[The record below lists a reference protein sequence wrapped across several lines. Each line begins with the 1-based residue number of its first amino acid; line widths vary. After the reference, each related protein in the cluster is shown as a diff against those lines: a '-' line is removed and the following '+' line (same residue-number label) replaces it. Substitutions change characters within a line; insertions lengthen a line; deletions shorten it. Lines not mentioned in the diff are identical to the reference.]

1 MYVNIQHFFSKFFRG
16 IMKNGG
22 IDKRIVKTKNAIR
35 TAFNELVQ
43 TKDMADISIS
53 ELTEKAGVT
62 RSTFYMYYDSIGA
75 VRNDIEDMILSHI
88 DKIMTEA
95 NLVQSMLNPYPLLF
109 AITNEINKYDEYN
122 RYILSSNNSGELLE
136 KLKKMI
142 TDAFVN
148 TMQKNNQIQV
158 NVAKAKYVA
167 AFCTAGILEAFKLW
181 FNHQS
186 SLTLEELCA
195 HISQM
200 VAKGLAMANDF
211 IKE

>member
-1 MYVNIQHFFSKFFRG
+1 MYVNVQHFFSKFFRG

>member
-1 MYVNIQHFFSKFFRG
+1 
-16 IMKNGG
+16 MKNGG

-200 VAKGLAMANDF
+200 VAKGMAMANDF

>member
-1 MYVNIQHFFSKFFRG
+1 
-16 IMKNGG
+16 MKNGG
-22 IDKRIVKTKNAIR
+22 VDKRIIKTKNAIR
-35 TAFNELVQ
+35 TAFNELIQ

-62 RSTFYMYYDSIGA
+62 RSTFYMYYDSVGA
-75 VRNDIEDMILSHI
+75 VRNDIEDMIISHI
-88 DKIMTEA
+88 EKIMSET
-95 NLVQSMLNPYPLLF
+95 NLVQSIFNPYPLLF

-122 RYILSSNNSGELLE
+122 KYILSSNNSGELLE

-142 TDAFVN
+142 VDAFVN
-148 TMQKNNQIQV
+148 TMQKNSQIQV

-167 AFCTAGILEAFKLW
+167 AFCTAGICEAFKMW

-186 SLTLEELCA
+186 SLTLEELCT

>member
-1 MYVNIQHFFSKFFRG
+1 
-16 IMKNGG
+16 MKNGG

>member
-1 MYVNIQHFFSKFFRG
+1 
-16 IMKNGG
+16 MKNGG
-22 IDKRIVKTKNAIR
+22 VDKRIVKTKNAIR
-35 TAFNELVQ
+35 TAFKELVQ
-43 TKDMADISIS
+43 VKDMSDITIS

-75 VRNDIEDMILSHI
+75 VRNDIEDVILAHI
-88 DKIMTEA
+88 EKIMSEA

-122 RYILSSNNSGELLE
+122 RYILSSNNSGELLD
-136 KLKKMI
+136 KLKKMVI
-142 TDAFVN
+142 DAFVG
-148 TMQKNNQIQV
+148 TMQKNTQIKV

-167 AFCTAGILEAFKLW
+167 AFCTAGICETFKMW

-200 VAKGLAMANDF
+200 VTKALALANEM
-211 IKE
+211 IRE

>member
-1 MYVNIQHFFSKFFRG
+1 
-16 IMKNGG
+16 MKNGG
-22 IDKRIVKTKNAIR
+22 VDKRIIKTKNAIR
-35 TAFNELVQ
+35 TAFKELVQ

-53 ELTEKAGVT
+53 ELTERAGVT
-62 RSTFYMYYDSIGA
+62 RSTFYMYYDSVGA
-75 VRNDIEDMILSHI
+75 VRNDIEDVILSHI
-88 DKIMTEA
+88 EKIMSEA
-95 NLVQSMLNPYPLLF
+95 NLVQSMLNPYPLLY

-122 RYILSSNNSGELLE
+122 RYILSSNNSGELLD

-142 TDAFVN
+142 IDAFVS
-148 TMQKNNQIQV
+148 TMQKNSQLKV

-167 AFCTAGILEAFKLW
+167 AFCTAGICETFKMW

-200 VAKGLAMANDF
+200 VTKALAMANEM
-211 IKE
+211 IRE